1 MIKDKEHT
9 SYKKHVWQK
18 EITGIFPDFMR
29 DKWTQVFSDGDKLQ
43 EIRIGVG
50 QPVRIRFAEEEKFLS
65 PEGELRENPREAWY
79 MTERE
84 LDEMVRH
91 ICRYSPYAFENEI
104 RQGFL
109 TVPGGHRI
117 GMAGQVV
124 LNDKG
129 IVRNITHIRFLNI
142 RISHEVID
150 AAGKVM
156 SYLYEEG
163 RFLNTLLVSPPGCGK
178 TTLLRD
184 IVRQVSYG
192 NVYGAGRQVGVVDER
207 SEIGGS
213 FMGIPQNDLGI
224 RTDVLD
230 GCPKVQG
237 MMLLMRSMAPEVVA
251 VDEIGSMEDMRAIF
265 QVLQCG
271 SSVAATMH
279 GDSMEDVE
287 CRLQAGGETNG
298 FWGGYRPGKLFDRFL
313 FLEKKQGKCGIREIR
328 GKSGEILFP
337 GRQEEVCCI

>member
-1 MIKDKEHT
+1 MGKQQIL
-9 SYKKHVWQK
+9 WQQEPAWKK

-29 DKWTQVFSDGDKLQ
+29 ERWDRALSGGDKLQ

-50 QPVRIRFAEEEKFLS
+50 QPVRLCFAGKEKFLS
-65 PEGELRENPREAWY
+65 DEGFFCGSPKEAWH

-84 LDEMVRH
+84 LDEIIRH
-91 ICRYSPYAFENEI
+91 ICRYSPYAFEHEI

-109 TVPGGHRI
+109 TLPGGHRI

-124 LNDKG
+124 LGDKG
-129 IVRNITHIRFLNI
+129 TVRNITHIRFLNI
-142 RISHEVID
+142 RISRQVIG
-150 AAGKVM
+150 AAEKVM
-156 SYLYEEG
+156 PYLYEG
-163 RFLNTLLVSPPGCGK
+163 TRFLNTLLVSPPGCGK

-184 IVRQVSYG
+184 IVRQVSCG
-192 NVYGAGRQVGVVDER
+192 NACGAGRQVGVVDER

-237 MMLLMRSMAPEVVA
+237 MMLLMRSMSPAVVA
-251 VDEIGSMEDMRAIF
+251 VDEIGGIEDMKAIF

-279 GDSMEDVE
+279 GNSMEDVE
-287 CRLQAGGETNG
+287 SRMQAGSNQEKGI
-298 FWGGYRPGKLFDRFL
+298 WKGYGPKELFERFL
-313 FLEKKQGKCGIREIR
+313 FLEKRQGKCGIREIR
-328 GKSGEILFP
+328 GKAGELLFSG
-337 GRQEEVCCI
+337 RWEELCCG

>member
-1 MIKDKEHT
+1 MTE
-9 SYKKHVWQK
+9 YRGLM
-18 EITGIFPDFMR
+18 GIFPDFMR
-29 DKWTQVFSDGDKLQ
+29 EKWGRVLSDGDKLQ
-43 EIRIGVG
+43 EIRMGAG
-50 QPVRIRFAEEEKFLS
+50 LPVRIRFAGKEKFLS
-65 PEGELRENPREAWY
+65 ADGILCESPKEAWH

-84 LDEMVRH
+84 LDELVRH

-109 TVPGGHRI
+109 TLPGGHRI

-124 LNDKG
+124 LNDSG
-129 IVRNITHIRFLNI
+129 MVRNITHIRFLNI
-142 RISHEVID
+142 RISHEVIG
-150 AAGKVM
+150 AAEKVM
-156 SYLYEEG
+156 PYLYEGE
-163 RFLNTLLVSPPGCGK
+163 RFLNTLLISPPGCGK

-184 IVRQVSYG
+184 IIRQVSNG
-192 NVYGAGRQVGVVDER
+192 NACAGGQQVGVVDER

-237 MMLLMRSMAPEVVA
+237 MMLLMRSMSPEVVA
-251 VDEIGSMEDMRAIF
+251 VDEIGSMEDMKAIF

-287 CRLQAGGETNG
+287 WRLKAGGVG
-298 FWGGYRPGKLFDRFL
+298 SSRPGYHPGELFDRFL

-328 GKSGEILFP
+328 GKSGELLFS
-337 GRQEEVCCI
+337 GRQEGIC